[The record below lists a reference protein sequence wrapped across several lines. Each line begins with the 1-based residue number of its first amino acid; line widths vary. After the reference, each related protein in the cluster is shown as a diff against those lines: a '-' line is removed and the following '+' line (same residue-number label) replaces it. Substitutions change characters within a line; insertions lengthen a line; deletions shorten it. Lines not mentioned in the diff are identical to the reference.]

1 MLQRTR
7 ESARWLSR
15 SDRAFY
21 FIINTICIIILILV
35 LYPLIYVVSSSFS
48 SPNAVLGG
56 KVVLWPVEPGLE
68 GYRTVFSYRDVRT
81 GYANS
86 IFYTAVGT
94 FINVT
99 LTLFC
104 AYPLSR
110 TTLPMRNFFMFLFTF
125 TMFFSGGLI
134 PSYIL
139 VRNLNMVN
147 TMWALIIPGSISVYN
162 MIITRTFLQTSIPN
176 EMLEASQVDG
186 CGDIRY
192 FFQMVLP
199 LSKAVI
205 AVISLY
211 YAIGHW
217 NGWFGAF
224 IYLHDRAKYP
234 LQLVLREI
242 LVINTLDADRT
253 MDPEMLRRL
262 QGIADLL
269 KYALIVVASVP
280 VMLVYPFAQKYFVR
294 GVMIGSL
301 KG

>member
-1 MLQRTR
+1 
-7 ESARWLSR
+7 
-15 SDRAFY
+15 
-21 FIINTICIIILILV
+21 
-35 LYPLIYVVSSSFS
+35 
-48 SPNAVLGG
+48 
-56 KVVLWPVEPGLE
+56 
-68 GYRTVFSYRDVRT
+68 
-81 GYANS
+81 
-86 IFYTAVGT
+86 
-94 FINVT
+94 
-99 LTLFC
+99 
-104 AYPLSR
+104 
-110 TTLPMRNFFMFLFTF
+110 
-125 TMFFSGGLI
+125 MFFSGGLI

-147 TMWALIIPGSISVYN
+147 TMWALIIPGSMSVFN
-162 MIITRTFLQTSIPN
+162 MIIARTFLQTSIPH

-186 CGDIRY
+186 CGDVRY

-205 AVISLY
+205 AVIALY

-217 NGWFGAF
+217 NGWFSAF
-224 IYLHDRAKYP
+224 IYLHDRPKYP
-234 LQLVLREI
+234 LQLILREI